1 VVIFIYGLINKQ
13 INSSDGINI
22 SGIIQHILYFFAF
35 CLFSFFLLGSANRER
50 FLNIIKLYCVCF
62 SVLIASFFY
71 TENMKLNNI
80 EKFIEIKTVY
90 TKSCSNDYNSS
101 NTEFCH
107 LYDYFLDQYKDIQ
120 KDYNEYISNSKKQ
133 IDSFSFSI
141 LAAFLFVT
149 YSFIAYTILLFLEI
163 IFSFPYMQSIANRF
177 CQFFFQSKIKKDI

>member
-1 VVIFIYGLINKQ
+1 M
-13 INSSDGINI
+13 
-22 SGIIQHILYFFAF
+22 
-35 CLFSFFLLGSANRER
+35 
-50 FLNIIKLYCVCF
+50 NIIKLYCVCL

-120 KDYNEYISNSKKQ
+120 KDYNESISNSKKQ

-149 YSFIAYTILLFLEI
+149 YSFIAYIILLFLEI
-163 IFSFPYMQSIANRF
+163 IFSFSYMQSIANRF

>member
-1 VVIFIYGLINKQ
+1 MSIDEIVKLILLFYILSIFI
-13 INSSDGINI
+13 
-22 SGIIQHILYFFAF
+22 
-35 CLFSFFLLGSANRER
+35 FLLGSANRER

-107 LYDYFLDQYKDIQ
+107 LYDYFLDQYKDI
-120 KDYNEYISNSKKQ
+120 
-133 IDSFSFSI
+133 
-141 LAAFLFVT
+141 
-149 YSFIAYTILLFLEI
+149 
-163 IFSFPYMQSIANRF
+163 
-177 CQFFFQSKIKKDI
+177 

>member
-1 VVIFIYGLINKQ
+1 
-13 INSSDGINI
+13 
-22 SGIIQHILYFFAF
+22 
-35 CLFSFFLLGSANRER
+35 
-50 FLNIIKLYCVCF
+50 
-62 SVLIASFFY
+62 
-71 TENMKLNNI
+71 MKLNNI

-120 KDYNEYISNSKKQ
+120 KDYNESISNSKKQ

-149 YSFIAYTILLFLEI
+149 YSFIAYIILLFLEI
-163 IFSFPYMQSIANRF
+163 IFSFSYMQSIANRF

>member
-1 VVIFIYGLINKQ
+1 M
-13 INSSDGINI
+13 
-22 SGIIQHILYFFAF
+22 
-35 CLFSFFLLGSANRER
+35 
-50 FLNIIKLYCVCF
+50 NIIKLYCVCL

-120 KDYNEYISNSKKQ
+120 KDYNESISNSKKQ

-149 YSFIAYTILLFLEI
+149 YSFIAY
-163 IFSFPYMQSIANRF
+163 
-177 CQFFFQSKIKKDI
+177 